1 MDRHVRIL
9 GLLNIAF
16 GVFGILVSTLVL
28 LRLGGFQGV
37 YAAFNE
43 DIIGI
48 VAVILVVFQLLI
60 AAPCIIAG
68 FYVRKLQD
76 WARVMLI
83 MVSAVNVLNFPLG
96 TFLGSYGIWTLMTPE
111 TDPLF
116 QNATAVAMDKARKA
130 RQARKSARSMSL
142 TEIGEPAKGDKKKK
156 AQGADTSALPSALE

>member
-9 GLLNIAF
+9 GFLNIAF
-16 GVFGILVSTLVL
+16 GVFGALVSTLVL
-28 LRLGGFQGV
+28 VRLGGFQGV

-48 VAVILVVFQLLI
+48 VAVIVVVFQLLI
-60 AAPCIIAG
+60 AVPCIVAG

-76 WARVMLI
+76 WARVMLV

-116 QNATAVAMDKARKA
+116 QNAMAAATYKAQKA
-130 RQARKSARSMSL
+130 RQARKSARSLSL
-142 TEIGEPAKGDKKKK
+142 ADTGEPAKPGKKK
-156 AQGADTSALPSALE
+156 AQGADPSPLPSALE

>member
-1 MDRHVRIL
+1 M
-9 GLLNIAF
+9 AF
-16 GVFGILVSTLVL
+16 GVFGIVVSTLVL

-83 MVSAVNVLNFPLG
+83 IVSAVNVLNFPLG
-96 TFLGSYGIWTLMTPE
+96 TFLGSYGIWVLMTPE

-116 QNATAVAMDKARKA
+116 QNATVAAMNKARKV
-130 RQARKSARSMSL
+130 REARKTAKSL
-142 TEIGEPAKGDKKKK
+142 SFTDIGETAKGEKKEN
-156 AQGADTSALPSALE
+156 ARGADRSALPSALE